1 MPLIYL
7 CMVLFQWFV
16 HMSRLFLFCQHLQ
29 SFPLLSS
36 IELVSIGLPISNTV
50 KRLGMILDSKLTF
63 RPHITSLLLSRLNT
77 FHRSFGYEFV
87 ASHSLLTCHL
97 LIIQNSLAGVV
108 VRVLL
113 RTIEHVPKS
122 YYIGCIFFLLYS
134 E

>member
-1 MPLIYL
+1 VPLIYL
-7 CMVLFQWFV
+7 CMVLFQRFV

-77 FHRSFGYEFV
+77 SHRSFGYEFV
-87 ASHSLLTCHL
+87 GSHSLLTCHL

-108 VRVLL
+108 VHVLL